1 MGDQCVHRTESGP
14 LAVITI
20 DHPPLNLFDE
30 QLTTGFA
37 ELVTGLAVDTP
48 RAALIRASG
57 KVVSAG
63 VDVNRFAGRSNAEGT
78 AQMAELMRITHAVE
92 ALDFPVVFAAHG
104 LTLTAAFELA
114 LASDILLAAESAR
127 FGLVESTVGLS
138 PGMGGTQ
145 RLARTAGPAR
155 ARELVMTGDIYDA
168 ACLAGWGV
176 VNRVLPDDGFRQ
188 AAEDFAQRLAQGPTL
203 AHAVTKRVVRAYEE
217 NGVPAADRIA
227 PEAVGGL
234 YETADFQGGVH
245 SLLENGPGK
254 AEFEGQ

>member
-1 MGDQCVHRTESGP
+1 M
-14 LAVITI
+14 LTI

-30 QLTTGFA
+30 DLTTDLA
-37 ELVTGLAVDTP
+37 EAVAGLAATPP
-48 RAALIRASG
+48 RAALIRANG

-78 AQMAELMRITHAVE
+78 EQMAELMRITHAVE
-92 ALDFPVVFAAHG
+92 ALSFPVVFAAHG

-114 LASDILLAAESAR
+114 LACDILLAADSAK
-127 FGLVESTVGLS
+127 FGLVEATVGLS

-155 ARELVMTGDIYDA
+155 ARELVMTGDLYTA
-168 ACLAGWGV
+168 ATLAAWGV
-176 VNRVLPDDGFRQ
+176 VNRVLPEVEFER

-203 AHAVTKRVVRAYEE
+203 AHAVTKRVIRAYEE
-217 NGVPAADRIA
+217 GGVPAADRIA

-234 YETADFQGGVH
+234 YETADFQGGVR

-254 AEFEGQ
+254 AEFEAR